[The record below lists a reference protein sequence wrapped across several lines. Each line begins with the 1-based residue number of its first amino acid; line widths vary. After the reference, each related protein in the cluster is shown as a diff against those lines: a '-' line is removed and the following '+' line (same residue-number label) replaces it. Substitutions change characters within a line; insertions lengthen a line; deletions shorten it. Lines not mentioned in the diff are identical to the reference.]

1 MGKIIGIDL
10 GTTNSC
16 FAVIEGGSPN
26 VITNKE
32 GNTTTP
38 SVVAFTKDKQTLV
51 GQAAK
56 RQAVT
61 NPKNTIYS
69 AKRFIG
75 RTYQEVKKESS
86 NIIVDLA
93 SLKSD
98 EAKRDRYLSRNS
110 LETSKFPEARFIIEE
125 IKGLKWPIERN
136 NGMEEI
142 ELVGHMTIHGE
153 TKPLNWDVKL
163 SFSDNTIDGLAK
175 TEFSFSYFNI
185 AIPKLAFILS
195 VEDRIRLEFEFVV
208 ESKKQD

>member
-1 MGKIIGIDL
+1 MAKVIGIDL

-16 FAVIEGGSPN
+16 VAIMEGGNAKVIEN
-26 VITNKE
+26 AE
-32 GNTTTP
+32 GARTTP
-38 SVVAFTKDKQTLV
+38 SIVAFTDNGETLV

-98 EAKRDRYLSRNS
+98 EAKRDRYLRRNS
-110 LETSKFPEARFIIEE
+110 LETTTFPEARFIIEE

-195 VEDRIRLEFEFVV
+195 VEEDFRFLIISFII
-208 ESKKQD
+208 

>member
-1 MGKIIGIDL
+1 M
-10 GTTNSC
+10 
-16 FAVIEGGSPN
+16 
-26 VITNKE
+26 
-32 GNTTTP
+32 
-38 SVVAFTKDKQTLV
+38 
-51 GQAAK
+51 
-56 RQAVT
+56 
-61 NPKNTIYS
+61 
-69 AKRFIG
+69 
-75 RTYQEVKKESS
+75 
-86 NIIVDLA
+86 
-93 SLKSD
+93 
-98 EAKRDRYLSRNS
+98 
-110 LETSKFPEARFIIEE
+110 ETSKFPEARFIIEE